1 MFLETVVNDCQ
12 SGSFLLCQ
20 RHLVPTLQDCLVGA
34 SALVNIRKFIVQD
47 INHLVYLVLLIGT
60 FLLAS
65 FALV

>member
-1 MFLETVVNDCQ
+1 MTVSLEV
-12 SGSFLLCQ
+12 SLCQ
-20 RHLVPTLQDCLVGA
+20 RHLVPALQDCLVGA

-65 FALV
+65 FAVV